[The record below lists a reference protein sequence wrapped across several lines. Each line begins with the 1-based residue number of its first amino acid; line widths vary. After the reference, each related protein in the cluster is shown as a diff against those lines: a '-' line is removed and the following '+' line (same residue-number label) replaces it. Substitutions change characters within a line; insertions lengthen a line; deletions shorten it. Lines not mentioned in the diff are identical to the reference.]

1 MTYILFYVIA
11 KDCPACKT
19 FGVHWEGIQASLK
32 KALGDRLEIE
42 TISYE
47 KRTAAALDTAKYPI
61 DLMRFISWYPTF
73 VLVPKDAYVEA
84 KARTRPLLP
93 AVVFNGRMPPEV
105 GARVLPVQGKD
116 RLPLNGTSLQAWV
129 ERETVPAP
137 APPVPL
143 SLPVDDQE
151 VCTRLRLVSRFTR
164 PPA

>member
-19 FGVHWEGIQASLK
+19 FGVHWEGVQASLK
-32 KALGDRLEIE
+32 KTFGDRLEIE

-47 KRTAAALDTAKYPI
+47 KRTAAALDTTKYPI

-73 VLVPKDAYVEA
+73 VLVPKDAYLEA
-84 KARTRPLLP
+84 KARTRTLLP
-93 AVVFNGRMPPEV
+93 ASVFNGRMPSEV
-105 GARVLPVQGKD
+105 GARVLPAQGKD
-116 RLPLNGTSLQAWV
+116 RLPLNGTTLHAWV
-129 ERETVPAP
+129 ERELTLPA
-137 APPVPL
+137 ATVPL